1 MEKSW
6 VMTEEERMQM
16 LKNRMEKRKQEEETI
31 FKTQVKLNQSCETN
45 PTYEPDLCQINTYL
59 TEEEVRY
66 FSINLIFYSLVHAFN
81 VETLDMN

>member
-16 LKNRMEKRKQEEETI
+16 LKNRMEKKKQEEETI
-31 FKTQVKLNQSCETN
+31 FKTQVKLNQNCETN
-45 PTYEPDLCQINTYL
+45 STYEPDLCQINTYL

-66 FSINLIFYSLVHAFN
+66 F
-81 VETLDMN
+81 

>member
-45 PTYEPDLCQINTYL
+45 PIYEPDLSQINTYL

-66 FSINLIFYSLVHAFN
+66 F
-81 VETLDMN
+81 